1 MSELRVTRVRAIV
14 GVPWRLRL
22 RYWWL
27 LRRLTPAQR
36 EALDAFDREL
46 ERRVLYGDERP
57 S

>member
-1 MSELRVTRVRAIV
+1 VSELRVTRVRAIV